1 MKNLKLPNVTIP
13 RFLEDLF
20 GDLRDRRLLP
30 LIGVLAVGTLAVP
43 FALSDSGSEPS
54 EPVDPGATAVEA
66 PGGDSAG
73 SPLTVV
79 ANGAGLRDYRRRL
92 GDDPEDPF
100 RQHFTSPMLEGSELG
115 GGANGPTTEIGGSG
129 SGSGGS
135 ESGGTGEEPI
145 GHGEPGEPP
154 LNEGESGDGQDP
166 EPPAGP
172 EEPEP
177 AFVVTLRVSS
187 GEETTTR
194 KLSEP
199 TVLPSEDNPVAVFR
213 GLNKK
218 GNKVVFRT
226 SSSVSAVF
234 GDANCLK
241 GTDRCELLE
250 VGPDSPLEFV
260 YGEETERIFR
270 LTVVDI
276 EHNR

>member
-1 MKNLKLPNVTIP
+1 MRNLKLPKLTVP
-13 RFLEDLF
+13 RFLSDLF
-20 GDLRDRRLLP
+20 SDLRDRRLLP

-43 FALSDSGSEPS
+43 FALSDSGSGPAEPA
-54 EPVDPGATAVEA
+54 EPGAAAAE
-66 PGGDSAG
+66 PPRGGSAG

-79 ANGAGLRDYRRRL
+79 NNDAGPRDYRRRL
-92 GDDPEDPF
+92 GDDPDDPF
-100 RQHFTSPMLEGSELG
+100 RQHLTSPMLEGGELG
-115 GGANGPTTEIGGSG
+115 GDATGPTTEIGGG
-129 SGSGGS
+129 TGGGGA
-135 ESGGTGEEPI
+135 ESGGAGEEPI
-145 GHGEPGEPP
+145 GDGGSGEPP
-154 LNEGESGDGQDP
+154 AGEGESGDGQDP

-250 VGPDSPLEFV
+250 VEPDSPLEFV